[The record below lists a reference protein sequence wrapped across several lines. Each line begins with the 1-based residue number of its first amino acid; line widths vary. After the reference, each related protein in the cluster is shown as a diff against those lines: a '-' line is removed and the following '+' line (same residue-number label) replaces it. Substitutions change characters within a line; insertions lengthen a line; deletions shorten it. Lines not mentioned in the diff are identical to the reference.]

1 MSRRQAATG
10 LAAGLSLMSR
20 RPSSG
25 GSPNRNPPARGH
37 HGERRGRRRV
47 GLHRFAGSVAG
58 TRSHDRAQHS
68 REKPSTDKLGTED
81 QRAPKTTAP
90 KTTAPRSTAPKS
102 SAPESS
108 AKPKPTAATR
118 KKAAP
123 KAAPAPA
130 PPVRIELPTLG
141 VDAPVIPA
149 GVDEEGVMEIPKDV
163 GEVGWYRFGP
173 APGAAAGSCGAD
185 RPCRRLP
192 AGRRRFRPAR
202 RSESRRCRP
211 GVGRGQASPGSS
223 RCYLEGGMAPRTRFP
238 STGSSIGVANSRL
251 VFITCGG
258 SFNESTL
265 GYDDNIAITA
275 VPIRG

>member
-10 LAAGLSLMSR
+10 LAAGLSLMFAAPVVWWVAQPEPAGQRITTVNAAAAAELASTASPAASQAPGATTA
-20 RPSSG
+20 PSTAEKS
-25 GSPNRNPPARGH
+25 PARTSS
-37 HGERRGRRRV
+37 
-47 GLHRFAGSVAG
+47 AP
-58 TRSHDRAQHS
+58 T
-68 REKPSTDKLGTED
+68 ST
-81 QRAPKTTAP
+81 TTAP

-102 SAPESS
+102 SAPERS
-108 AKPKPTAATR
+108 AKPKPTAATP

-173 APGAAAGSCGAD
+173 APGAAAGSSVLTGHVD
-185 RPCRRLP
+185 DYQQ
-192 AGRRRFRPAR
+192 
-202 RSESRRCRP
+202 
-211 GVGRGQASPGSS
+211 GVGVFGRLGDLNPGDVVRVSDEKGVTRQFSVISKEEWRKDQVPLDRLFDRGGK
-223 RCYLEGGMAPRTRFP
+223 
-238 STGSSIGVANSRL
+238 SRL
-251 VFITCGG
+251 VLITCGG